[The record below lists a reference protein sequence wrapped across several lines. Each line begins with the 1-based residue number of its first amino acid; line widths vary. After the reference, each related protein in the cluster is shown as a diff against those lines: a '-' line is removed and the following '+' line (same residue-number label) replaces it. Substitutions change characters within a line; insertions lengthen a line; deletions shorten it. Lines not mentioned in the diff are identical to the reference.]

1 MRYRALEVSIGPTKR
16 RVGLLFQYGE
26 GRTAITRLVPD
37 TKYWMDDRAP
47 LLSLN
52 ALVRDPAQ
60 RAAFLAE
67 YTVQPFFNGDGESLP
82 TFFQNLLPEGPLRRH
97 LEELGELGKDDHF
110 GLLSMCGT
118 DLPGAVY
125 VAPAKHDSA
134 SVASIVTQDN
144 DALEMSV
151 VPMPVPEATSL
162 SGVQPKLSLIQ
173 SGGRYVARTKDAK
186 GVHIIAKLPTVE
198 YPLLPQ
204 VEELSMRMAA
214 AAGVNVCEV
223 SLQPLEN
230 IDADQPFVLGD
241 GKEFLAVRRFDRD
254 RRKHVHCEDF
264 AQILGVPPDLKYSH
278 RNASYAAMLTLLAH
292 HEALGLDAVH
302 EMLRRIAVNDMLG
315 NFDGHLK
322 NFGLLYR
329 DGRTPELSPAYDVV
343 AYSAFIGGSGH
354 ALPFVSGG
362 AKRSRVTPA
371 VVRELCN
378 NVRGLHEPQA
388 HATIRQTVR
397 LACEAWPAMVEA
409 SSLRPE
415 QKTRLLSH
423 FQAAPLVAAWE
434 KRSAK
439 RGAPPR
445 HG

>member
-16 RVGLLFQYGE
+16 RAGLLFQYGE

-37 TKYWMDDRAP
+37 DKYWMDDQAP

-52 ALVRDPAQ
+52 ALLRDPAQ
-60 RAAFLAE
+60 RAAYLAE
-67 YTVQPFFNGDGESLP
+67 YTVQPFFNGEGESLP
-82 TFFQNLLPEGPLRRH
+82 AFFQNLLPEGPLRRH
-97 LEELGELGKDDHF
+97 LEEVGRLGKDDHF
-110 GLLSMCGT
+110 GLLSVCGT

-125 VAPAKHDSA
+125 VAPAKLDSA

-173 SGGRYVARTKDAK
+173 SGGRYVARTKDAR

-214 AAGVNVCEV
+214 AAGVNVCQV
-223 SLQPLEN
+223 NLQPLEN
-230 IDADQPFVLGD
+230 IDTDQPFLLGD
-241 GKEFLAVRRFDRD
+241 GGEFLAVRRFDRD
-254 RRKHVHCEDF
+254 GRKHIHCEDF
-264 AQILGVPPDLKYSH
+264 AQILGVPPDLKYTH
-278 RNASYAAMLTLLAH
+278 TNASYAAIITLLVNH
-292 HEALGLDAVH
+292 GALGLADAH
-302 EMLRRIAVNDMLG
+302 EMLRRIVVNDMLG

-343 AYSAFIGGSGH
+343 AYCAYVGGSGH
-354 ALPFVSGG
+354 ALAFVPGS
-362 AKRSRVTPA
+362 AKRARVSPT

-378 NVRGLHEPQA
+378 SVPGLQEPQV
-388 HATIRQTVR
+388 HATIRETVR
-397 LACEAWPAMVEA
+397 RACETWPAMIQA
-409 SSLRPE
+409 SSIRTE
-415 QKTRLLSH
+415 QKTRMLAH
-423 FQAAPLVAAWE
+423 FHETPLVVAWE
-434 KRSAK
+434 KRTRKRSTNAK
-439 RGAPPR
+439 A
-445 HG
+445 